1 MNPLNSRAG
10 FEPRRLLN
18 FAKGMLAPFGNPIN
32 IVPAPR
38 GGANRMMTEPNSP
51 SRAKV
56 TRFGLLLA
64 GAVIAYIVAVIVFII
79 VN

>member
-1 MNPLNSRAG
+1 MTLKRARQLLFAPPFAGAAAHCVWIGSVMNR
-10 FEPRRLLN
+10 
-18 FAKGMLAPFGNPIN
+18 I
-32 IVPAPR
+32 
-38 GGANRMMTEPNSP
+38 MTEPNFP

-64 GAVIAYIVAVIVFII
+64 GAVIAYIVAVMVFII

>member
-1 MNPLNSRAG
+1 MNR
-10 FEPRRLLN
+10 
-18 FAKGMLAPFGNPIN
+18 I
-32 IVPAPR
+32 
-38 GGANRMMTEPNSP
+38 MTEPNSP
-51 SRAKV
+51 SGAKV

>member
-1 MNPLNSRAG
+1 
-10 FEPRRLLN
+10 
-18 FAKGMLAPFGNPIN
+18 
-32 IVPAPR
+32 
-38 GGANRMMTEPNSP
+38 MMTEPNSP

-64 GAVIAYIVAVIVFII
+64 ATVITYIAAVIVFII